1 MASGDTFNPTRPVS
15 VLIVDDELMMRKILR
30 LIMHEMGFS
39 VDAEASSGH
48 AVMPI
53 INKQQPDLV
62 LLDINLPGTDGLD
75 LLRRITAEHSYIKV
89 VMISSEASQ
98 DKVKEAIDHGA
109 ADFIAKPFHPDAVM
123 NKLQRFIANEDPE
136 FI

>member
-1 MASGDTFNPTRPVS
+1 MASGGTFNPTRPVS

-30 LIMHEMGFS
+30 LIMHEMGFN

-48 AVMPI
+48 EVMPM

-75 LLRRITAEHSYIKV
+75 LLRRIHAEYSCVKV

-98 DKVKEAIDHGA
+98 EKVKEAIDSGA

-123 NKLQRFIANEDPE
+123 NKLKRFIAKEDPE
-136 FI
+136 FV

>member
-1 MASGDTFNPTRPVS
+1 MTSGDTFNPTRPVS

-30 LIMHEMGFS
+30 LIMHEMGFN

-75 LLRRITAEHSYIKV
+75 LLRRINAEHSYIKV
-89 VMISSEASQ
+89 VMISGEASQ

-109 ADFIAKPFHPDAVM
+109 VDFIAKPFHPDAVM
-123 NKLQRFIANEDPE
+123 NKLKRFMAKEDPE
-136 FI
+136 FV

>member
-1 MASGDTFNPTRPVS
+1 MTSGDTFNPTRPVS

-30 LIMHEMGFS
+30 LIMHEMGFN

-53 INKQQPDLV
+53 INEQQPDLV

-75 LLRRITAEHSYIKV
+75 LLRRIHAEHSYIKV

-98 DKVKEAIDHGA
+98 EKVKEAIDNGA
-109 ADFIAKPFHPDAVM
+109 VDFIAKPFHPDAVM
-123 NKLQRFIANEDPE
+123 NKLKRFMAKEDPE
-136 FI
+136 FV

>member
-30 LIMHEMGFS
+30 LIMHEMGFK

-75 LLRRITAEHSYIKV
+75 LLRRINAEHSYIKV
-89 VMISSEASQ
+89 VMISGEASQ

-109 ADFIAKPFHPDAVM
+109 VDFIAKPFHPDAVM
-123 NKLQRFIANEDPE
+123 NKLKRFMAKEDPE
-136 FI
+136 FV